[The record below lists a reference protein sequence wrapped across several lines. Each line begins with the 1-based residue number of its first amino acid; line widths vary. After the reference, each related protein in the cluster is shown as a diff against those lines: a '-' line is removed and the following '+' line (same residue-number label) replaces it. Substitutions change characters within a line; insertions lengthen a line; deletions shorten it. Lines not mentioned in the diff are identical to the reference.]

1 MPIRAVIFDGGGV
14 LVRTTDFSRQR
25 WWEQQLGLAE
35 GSFGAVLWNNPV
47 SLAANVGKASEDEV
61 WTAYQRQFALSD
73 DDVAQLQRDF
83 FAGGEWDERLLGYI
97 RSLKSHYKTGLISN
111 AWPHAR
117 KAVQQ
122 HVNNTVF
129 GCDRV
134 LG

>member
-97 RSLKSHYKTGLISN
+97 
-111 AWPHAR
+111 
-117 KAVQQ
+117 
-122 HVNNTVF
+122 
-129 GCDRV
+129 
-134 LG
+134 